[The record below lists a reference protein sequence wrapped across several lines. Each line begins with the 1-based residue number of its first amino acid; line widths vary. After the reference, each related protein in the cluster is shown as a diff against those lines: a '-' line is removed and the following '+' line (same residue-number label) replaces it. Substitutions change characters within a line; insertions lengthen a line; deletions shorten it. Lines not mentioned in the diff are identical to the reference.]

1 MVAPVN
7 QKNFESLAE
16 AIGRLELKTDP
27 RFSTIQAREQSWGLL
42 MTLIEEWTVARTA
55 QACEDILMKA
65 GVPCSRYASVAELLK
80 DPELKAQGTFAEVSD
95 GSGTFNVPRQP
106 FRLSNSA
113 VEVRRSVS
121 DVGADCDAILD
132 NVLGLSSDAIGDLKA
147 SGVVG
152 S

>member
-1 MVAPVN
+1 
-7 QKNFESLAE
+7 
-16 AIGRLELKTDP
+16 
-27 RFSTIQAREQSWGLL
+27 

-95 GSGTFNVPRQP
+95 GSGTFSVPRQP